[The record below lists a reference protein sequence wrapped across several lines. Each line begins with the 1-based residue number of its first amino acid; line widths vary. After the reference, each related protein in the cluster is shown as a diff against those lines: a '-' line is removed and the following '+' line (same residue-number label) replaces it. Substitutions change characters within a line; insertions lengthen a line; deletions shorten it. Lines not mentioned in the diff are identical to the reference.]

1 VWLPKYKQKRVLL
14 FRASG
19 AVQVTPE
26 QRRARAY
33 AAQALMQDPTLI
45 AGWEII
51 ESEIVEDW
59 AKPQP
64 HDDPRAVSRREAL
77 YRELQLLRR
86 LRQKLA
92 GFAGQAR
99 E

>member
-1 VWLPKYKQKRVLL
+1 M
-14 FRASG
+14 
-19 AVQVTPE
+19 TPE

-33 AAQALMQDPTLI
+33 AAQAIVNEPVYKEAWDLI
-45 AGWEII
+45 EQEMREEWERCIL
-51 ESEIVEDW
+51 
-59 AKPQP
+59 
-64 HDDPRAVSRREAL
+64 PRKRDRIWT
-77 YRELQLLRR
+77 ELRHVRR